1 MAICHPEVKR
11 VHQMRQT
18 AAIVTGIICISTILI
33 APVVFSAYF
42 LCAMVVVAFLLPCT
56 LLTYFYAR
64 IILRLRRQIRTMLQS
79 RIPIK
84 RITIYTLVVTLFY
97 FACQIPYWLP
107 QIYLIFAK
115 IFHLSLSPDFIK
127 ITHVAHML
135 PFLAAA
141 FNWIF
146 YAQLNSHFKKGLI
159 LVTERMHRK
168 MTRTGRKRV
177 ADTMDE
183 LCIEIMSRSEEAP
196 NCVCPNCEQPLSI
209 KVQAQSQ
216 TARVWDHGD
225 VALLELETD
234 IDTSDD
240 LGKRVC
246 LEARGLTLKEPMLA
260 FGMGDGKIQKLSSDE
275 QDTFCGRGK
284 ATTKAN
290 IL

>member
-1 MAICHPEVKR
+1 
-11 VHQMRQT
+11 
-18 AAIVTGIICISTILI
+18 
-33 APVVFSAYF
+33 
-42 LCAMVVVAFLLPCT
+42 
-56 LLTYFYAR
+56 
-64 IILRLRRQIRTMLQS
+64 
-79 RIPIK
+79 
-84 RITIYTLVVTLFY
+84 
-97 FACQIPYWLP
+97 
-107 QIYLIFAK
+107 
-115 IFHLSLSPDFIK
+115 
-127 ITHVAHML
+127 
-135 PFLAAA
+135 
-141 FNWIF
+141 
-146 YAQLNSHFKKGLI
+146 
-159 LVTERMHRK
+159 
-168 MTRTGRKRV
+168 
-177 ADTMDE
+177 
-183 LCIEIMSRSEEAP
+183 MSRSEEAP
-196 NCVCPNCEQPLSI
+196 NCVCPNCPNCEQPLSI

>member
-1 MAICHPEVKR
+1 MTSVHSAGPSMQVYSTEV
-11 VHQMRQT
+11 T
-18 AAIVTGIICISTILI
+18 S
-33 APVVFSAYF
+33 FSLPY
-42 LCAMVVVAFLLPCT
+42 AFLFIFGT
-56 LLTYFYAR
+56 AGNVAVLTYVFF
-64 IILRLRRQIRTMLQS
+64 
-79 RIPIK
+79 
-84 RITIYTLVVTLFY
+84 V
-97 FACQIPYWLP
+97 
-107 QIYLIFAK
+107 
-115 IFHLSLSPDFIK
+115 
-127 ITHVAHML
+127 
-135 PFLAAA
+135 
-141 FNWIF
+141 
-146 YAQLNSHFKKGLI
+146 
-159 LVTERMHRK
+159 
-168 MTRTGRKRV
+168 TRTGRKRV

-196 NCVCPNCEQPLSI
+196 NC
-209 KVQAQSQ
+209 VQAQSQ